1 MFEFLVPIFMSFD
14 IGEMVDNLF
23 TNLATGVLKS
33 TFNNDSL
40 ETATS
45 LVTLSNTVY
54 DSLFEL
60 AGTVFTALKPLGF
73 ALITT
78 FFLIHIY
85 DMASRE
91 QITVES
97 LSKVLITLI
106 IAVGLIGNLSSVIS
120 AILQTGDSVIKTI
133 TTATSGSISES
144 DIDAIVTKLKDEDGV
159 LGFTMLISAGMV
171 WLLHLIAIVMIY
183 MGSISRALDVAW
195 RCALAP
201 IAAANV
207 FEGGANSTAVKYL
220 KSLAGAVLA
229 GAAMLI
235 IMQAGFTL
243 SLSFFAAKD
252 SASYSGMTR
261 LIMSCAAML
270 STGIAAM
277 GASSKVKE
285 VIS

>member
-133 TTATSGSISES
+133 TTTTSGSISES
-144 DIDAIVTKLKDEDGV
+144 DVDAIVTKLKDEDGV

-171 WLLHLIAIVMIY
+171 WVLHLIAIVMI
-183 MGSISRALDVAW
+183 
-195 RCALAP
+195 
-201 IAAANV
+201 
-207 FEGGANSTAVKYL
+207 
-220 KSLAGAVLA
+220 
-229 GAAMLI
+229 
-235 IMQAGFTL
+235 
-243 SLSFFAAKD
+243 
-252 SASYSGMTR
+252 
-261 LIMSCAAML
+261 
-270 STGIAAM
+270 
-277 GASSKVKE
+277 
-285 VIS
+285 

>member
-1 MFEFLVPIFMSFD
+1 MFEFLVPIFMSSN

-106 IAVGLIGNLSSVIS
+106 IAVGLIGNLSSVI
-120 AILQTGDSVIKTI
+120 
-133 TTATSGSISES
+133 
-144 DIDAIVTKLKDEDGV
+144 
-159 LGFTMLISAGMV
+159 
-171 WLLHLIAIVMIY
+171 
-183 MGSISRALDVAW
+183 
-195 RCALAP
+195 
-201 IAAANV
+201 
-207 FEGGANSTAVKYL
+207 
-220 KSLAGAVLA
+220 
-229 GAAMLI
+229 
-235 IMQAGFTL
+235 
-243 SLSFFAAKD
+243 
-252 SASYSGMTR
+252 
-261 LIMSCAAML
+261 
-270 STGIAAM
+270 
-277 GASSKVKE
+277 
-285 VIS
+285 